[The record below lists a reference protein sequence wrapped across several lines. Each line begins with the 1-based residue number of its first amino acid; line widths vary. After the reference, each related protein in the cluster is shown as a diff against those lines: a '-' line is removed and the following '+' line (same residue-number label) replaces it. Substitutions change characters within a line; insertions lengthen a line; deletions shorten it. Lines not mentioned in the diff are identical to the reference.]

1 MEMKD
6 NETPEP
12 TKTPAESAVDFFDW
26 FIDATKKNPPKS
38 EDVYPRNRYS
48 GD

>member
-1 MEMKD
+1 MN
-6 NETPEP
+6 NEPENTEP
-12 TKTPAESAVDFFDW
+12 KQTPAESALEFFDW
-26 FIDATKKNPPKS
+26 FTEAVKTNPPKS

>member
-1 MEMKD
+1 MAE
-6 NETPEP
+6 PVEP
-12 TKTPAESAVDFFDW
+12 TEEKKTPAQSALEFFDW
-26 FIDATKKNPPKS
+26 FTEAVKTNPPKS

>member
-1 MEMKD
+1 MN
-6 NETPEP
+6 NEPEN
-12 TKTPAESAVDFFDW
+12 TESQKTPAESALEFFDW
-26 FIDATKKNPPKS
+26 FTEAMKTNPPKS